1 MWLENKKIN
10 YPPADS
16 GEYGFTSVLVNSIWE
31 LQLTKNSKIKKKP
44 NNALRCLVDK
54 SQHLQRKSLELLF
67 SALVRTQWLRNKKC
81 PDLKHTHAHI
91 YAHTYTIAIPIHQ
104 T

>member
-1 MWLENKKIN
+1 MWLEYKKIN

-16 GEYGFTSVLVNSIWE
+16 GEYGFTSVLVNSIWK

-54 SQHLQRKSLELLF
+54 SQNLQRKS
-67 SALVRTQWLRNKKC
+67 TQWLRNKKC
-81 PDLKHTHAHI
+81 TDLKHTHAHV
-91 YAHTYTIAIPIHQ
+91 YAHTYTIAIPIH
-104 T
+104 